1 MTTSSMRSDPQ
12 EMERILNPYP
22 AVTSSVICEHGRA
35 KAALLIEAKAPS
47 KTEEDKSARLAE
59 TWPLIKLANGKI
71 ASSQGQITKDMV
83 LFTSKTEPMLRVGRA
98 QCCAT
103 QPQNYTVRTWIN
115 FTSSTQRHLNLH

>member
-1 MTTSSMRSDPQ
+1 MRSDPQ

-22 AVTSSVICEHGRA
+22 AVAFSLICGHGRA

-83 LFTSKTEPMLRVGRA
+83 LFTSKTKPMLRVGKGSVLRHTTA
-98 QCCAT
+98 ELYSSDLDQLYIKHAKAS
-103 QPQNYTVRTWIN
+103 QPTV
-115 FTSSTQRHLNLH
+115 TSQQ